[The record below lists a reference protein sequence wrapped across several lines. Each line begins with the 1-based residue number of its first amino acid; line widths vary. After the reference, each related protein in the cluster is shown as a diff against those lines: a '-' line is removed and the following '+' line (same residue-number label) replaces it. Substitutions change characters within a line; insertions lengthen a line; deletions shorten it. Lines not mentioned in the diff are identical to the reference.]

1 MNVHTDLS
9 FVTLIVH
16 ASFIVQ
22 AVIALLAILS
32 LWSWWEIF
40 LKLFQL
46 RRATRETDLVEDE
59 FWKGGD
65 LPELLQG
72 AAQMRGGGGLEHIFS
87 AALRGYSHHRRQG

>member
-32 LWSWWEIF
+32 LWSWWQIF
-40 LKLFQL
+40 LKMFALK
-46 RRATRETDLVEDE
+46 RA
-59 FWKGGD
+59 
-65 LPELLQG
+65 
-72 AAQMRGGGGLEHIFS
+72 AAVVKS
-87 AALRGYSHHRRQG
+87 ACCAGVIAGP